1 MGNRRK
7 GATPKPSG
15 QAEPE
20 SLLADLLTDDQAARL
35 LESVDWPA
43 LDFTFDFD
51 SLDWPELETI
61 DMPAI
66 DWSFADNLPAWQPED
81 ITFDFGPLDISF
93 DQVDSSSPPQIAG
106 KSRKKQGRGTK
117 SPKRTKKAQNW

>member
-7 GATPKPSG
+7 RTNHQTTG

-20 SLLADLLTDDQAARL
+20 SLFADLPTDDQAARP
-35 LESVDWPA
+35 LESVDWP
-43 LDFTFDFD
+43 D
-51 SLDWPELETI
+51 LEAI
-61 DMPAI
+61 EMPAI